1 MLLEGLKVVELAT
14 WIAGPGCA
22 MIMADWGAEV
32 IKVESPVGDPTRA
45 FLLDPEDITGSPIF
59 AMENRGKRG
68 VVLDTSSQAGR
79 EALVRLLGDADVF
92 VTNVRPGALRRARL
106 DYDSLKD
113 ALPRLIYATVSGY
126 GLEGEGA
133 HIPGFDMTAFWNRSG
148 AAYATN
154 PPGLEPLPCRP
165 AFGDHVTAMATLG
178 GVLAAVHE
186 RTRTGRGRLVEA
198 SLIRVGAYA
207 LAWDMAV
214 RLRYGEAVTAQPRED
229 RPSALAGYFRTADD
243 RWFFIVVRSPAC
255 FPAILRVIGRPELA
269 ADPRFTLPIADLEVV
284 RELRAIVEAGYGRM
298 TLAEVGAGLTRED
311 VAWAPLATLD
321 EVVND
326 PLAHAAGCFTQ
337 TPDGRGGA
345 FAAPATPIRF
355 GGVEPAPPRPAPGL
369 GQHTRQILAEAGY
382 GPEAVEAMLAAGA
395 AVQSEPGARA
405 SSPQL

>member
-22 MIMADWGAEV
+22 MIMADWGAGV

-45 FLLDPEDITGSPIF
+45 FLIDPEDVTGSPIF
-59 AMENRGKRG
+59 SMENRGKRG
-68 VVLDTSSQAGR
+68 VVLDTSSAAGR
-79 EALVRLLGDADVF
+79 EALVRLLQDADVF

-106 DYDSLKD
+106 DYESLRD
-113 ALPRLIYATVSGY
+113 ELPRLIYASVSGY
-126 GLEGEGA
+126 GIEGEGA

-165 AFGDHVTAMATLG
+165 AFGDHVTAMATLS

-198 SLIRVGAYA
+198 ALIRVGAYA
-207 LAWDMAV
+207 LAWDLSV

-255 FPAILRVIGRPELA
+255 VPAIMRVIGRPELA
-269 ADPRFTLPIADLEVV
+269 DDPRFATPIADLEVV
-284 RELRAIVEAGYGRM
+284 RELRAIVEAAYGRM
-298 TLAEVGAGLTRED
+298 TLAEAGERLTRED

-321 EVVND
+321 EVVGD
-326 PLAHAAGCFTQ
+326 PLAHTAGCFTEV
-337 TPDGRGGA
+337 PDGRGGT
-345 FAAPATPIRF
+345 FAAPATPLRF
-355 GGVEPAPPRPAPGL
+355 GGLEAPPPRPAPRL
-369 GQHTRQILAEAGY
+369 GEHTRQILAEAGY
-382 GPEAVEAMLAAGA
+382 GAQAIEAMLAAGA
-395 AVQSEPGARA
+395 AIQGES
-405 SSPQL
+405 

>member
-1 MLLEGLKVVELAT
+1 MLLEGLKVVELST

-32 IKVESPVGDPTRA
+32 VKVESPAGDPTRA
-45 FLLDPEDITGSPIF
+45 FLIDPEDLTGSPIF
-59 AMENRGKRG
+59 SMENRGKRG
-68 VVLDTSSQAGR
+68 MVLNTSLESGR
-79 EALVRLLGDADVF
+79 EALVRLLQTADVF

-106 DYDSLKD
+106 DYESLKD
-113 ALPRLIYATVSGY
+113 ELPRLIYASVSGY

-133 HIPGFDMTAFWNRSG
+133 HIPGFDLTAFWNRSG
-148 AAYATN
+148 AAFATN

-165 AFGDHVTAMATLG
+165 AFGDHVTAMATLS

-207 LAWDMAV
+207 LAWDLSV

-243 RWFFIVVRSPAC
+243 RWFFIVVRGPAC
-255 FPAILRVIGRPELA
+255 FPAIMRVIERPEIA
-269 ADPRFTLPIADLEVV
+269 DDPRFTLPIADLEVV
-284 RELRAIVEAGYGRM
+284 RELRAIVEAAYGRM
-298 TLAEVGAGLTRED
+298 TLAEAGARLTAED
-311 VAWAPLATLD
+311 VAWAPLMTLD

-326 PLAHAAGCFTQ
+326 PLAHAAGCFTE

-345 FAAPATPIRF
+345 FAAPATPLRF
-355 GGVEPAPPRPAPGL
+355 GGLDPAPVRPAPGL
-369 GQHTRQILAEAGY
+369 GEHTRQILAEAGY
-382 GPEAVEAMLAAGA
+382 GPEAIEAMLAAGA
-395 AVQSEPGARA
+395 AVQAP
-405 SSPQL
+405 SP

>member
-32 IKVESPVGDPTRA
+32 IKVESPVGDPTRT
-45 FLLDPEDITGSPIF
+45 FLLDPEDVTGSPIF
-59 AMENRGKRG
+59 AMENRGKRAI
-68 VVLDTSSQAGR
+68 VLNTSSAAGR
-79 EALVRLLGDADVF
+79 EALVRLLQDADVF

-106 DYDSLKD
+106 DYDALKD
-113 ALPRLIYATVSGY
+113 ELPRLIYASVSGY

-165 AFGDHVTAMATLG
+165 AFGDHVTAMATLS

-207 LAWDMAV
+207 LAWDLSV
-214 RLRYGEAVTAQPRED
+214 RLRYGEAVTAQLRED

-243 RWFFIVVRSPAC
+243 RWFFIVVRGPAC
-255 FPAILRVIGRPELA
+255 FPAIMQVIERPELA
-269 ADPRFTLPIADLEVV
+269 DEPRFTPPILDLEVV
-284 RELRAIVEAGYGRM
+284 RELRAIVEDAYGRM
-298 TLAEVGAGLTRED
+298 TLAEIGERLTRHD
-311 VAWAPLATLD
+311 VAWAPLMTLD

-337 TPDGRGGA
+337 TPDGRAGA

-355 GGVEPAPPRPAPGL
+355 GGLETAPPRPAPRL
-369 GQHTRQILAEAGY
+369 GEHTRQILAEAGY
-382 GPEAVEAMLAAGA
+382 GPEAIEAMLAAGA
-395 AVQSEPGARA
+395 AVQGEG
-405 SSPQL
+405 

>member
-1 MLLEGLKVVELAT
+1 VLLEGLKVVELAT

-45 FLLDPEDITGSPIF
+45 FLLDPEDVTGSPIF
-59 AMENRGKRG
+59 AMENRGKRAI
-68 VVLDTSSQAGR
+68 VLNTGTEAGR
-79 EALVRLLGDADVF
+79 EALIRLLRDADVF

-106 DYDSLKD
+106 DYDSLRD
-113 ALPRLIYATVSGY
+113 ELPRLIYASVSGY
-126 GLEGEGA
+126 GLEGDGA

-148 AAYATN
+148 AAFATN

-165 AFGDHVTAMATLG
+165 AFGDHVTAMATLS
-178 GVLAAVHE
+178 GVLAAVNE
-186 RTRTGRGRLVEA
+186 RWRTGRGQLVEA

-207 LAWDMAV
+207 LAWDLSV

-255 FPAILRVIGRPELA
+255 FPAILRVIGRPDIAE
-269 ADPRFTLPIADLEVV
+269 DSRFALPIADLAVV
-284 RELRAIVEAGYGRM
+284 RELRAVVEAAYGRM
-298 TLAEVGAGLTRED
+298 TLAEVGEGLTRED

-345 FAAPATPIRF
+345 FAAPATPLRF
-355 GGVEPAPPRPAPGL
+355 GGLEPVPVRPAPGL
-369 GQHTRQILAEAGY
+369 GEHTRQILAEAGY
-382 GPEAVEAMLAAGA
+382 GSEAIEAMLAAGA
-395 AVQSEPGARA
+395 AVQRET
-405 SSPQL
+405 

>member
-45 FLLDPEDITGSPIF
+45 FLLDPEDVTGSPIF
-59 AMENRGKRG
+59 AMENRGKRAI
-68 VVLDTSSQAGR
+68 VLDTGSGAGR
-79 EALVRLLGDADVF
+79 EALIRLLHDADVF

-106 DYDSLKD
+106 DHESLKD
-113 ALPRLIYATVSGY
+113 ELPRLIYASVSGY

-165 AFGDHVTAMATLG
+165 AFGDHVTAMATLS

-207 LAWDMAV
+207 LAWDLSV

-243 RWFFIVVRSPAC
+243 RWFFIVVRGPAC
-255 FPAILRVIGRPELA
+255 FPAIMQVIARPELA
-269 ADPRFTLPIADLEVV
+269 DEPRFTPPITDLEVV
-284 RELRAIVEAGYGRM
+284 RELRAIVEDAYGRM
-298 TLAEVGAGLTRED
+298 TLAEIGERLTRHD
-311 VAWAPLATLD
+311 VAWAPLMTLD

-337 TPDGRGGA
+337 TPNGRGGA

-355 GGVEPAPPRPAPGL
+355 GGLEPPPPRPAPRL
-369 GQHTRQILAEAGY
+369 GEHTRQILAEAGY
-382 GPEAVEAMLAAGA
+382 RPEAIEAMLAAGA
-395 AVQSEPGARA
+395 AVQGES
-405 SSPQL
+405 